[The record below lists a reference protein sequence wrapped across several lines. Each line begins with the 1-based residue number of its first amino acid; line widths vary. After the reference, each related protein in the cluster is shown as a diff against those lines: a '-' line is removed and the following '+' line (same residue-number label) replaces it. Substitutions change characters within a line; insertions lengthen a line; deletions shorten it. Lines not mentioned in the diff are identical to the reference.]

1 MRRVLLAVALL
12 LSGCAGAE
20 TYPYYHSG
28 EKPPPTEAEASGEKA
43 IRNLAGLGNG
53 LTHNQ

>member
-12 LSGCAGAE
+12 LPGCAGAE

-28 EKPPPTEAEASGEKA
+28 EAPPPKA
-43 IRNLAGLGNG
+43 DFGQPLVETLVGLGNS
-53 LTHNQ
+53 TAEHYK